1 MVIEFVPA
9 TLHEPLR
16 KVDELLRFL
25 ENGLARIDAME
36 PCVGE
41 DRTRTWVV
49 DWHRQVST
57 SRARALRYWASGEW
71 TLDRAVRELAAAL
84 DINGRTTLST
94 RPPAQL
100 D

>member
-1 MVIEFVPA
+1 MLIEFVPA

-25 ENGLARIDAME
+25 ENGLARIDAMD

-57 SRARALRYWASGEW
+57 RRARALRHWASGEW
-71 TLDRAVRELAAAL
+71 TLDRAVGELRRAL
-84 DINGRTTLST
+84 EINGPTHKT
-94 RPPAQL
+94 RPPTAL